1 MVLVVILSLLL
12 ISSTI
17 GYLDTPLA
25 ERDDYIHILIVSSY
39 ARDFAHTRDAE
50 KGIVETLNSKYNH
63 IIFRYEYLDSKN
75 YTDQI
80 FRDMQAKIY
89 REKYSKTPIDLIITV
104 DNNALTLIKEIKD
117 DIFEGDIPVIAT
129 GLNGMDAVINED
141 PEFYDKNPFYLIAEL
156 PDYKRGLEL
165 AINQSKVKP
174 TDIYVIGDQTE
185 TTLKIYDEIMAD
197 FSAFNAYNLH
207 VIKDKSV
214 EELKVLVSNAK
225 PTDLLFYV
233 LYFKGPNGESYTY
246 NYALDE
252 LTAVSA
258 LPIYVFWEFFLDS
271 DTVGGYV
278 LSSEHIGSKAAELAI
293 RYFDHQKI
301 SKINYETG
309 ENIFYVFNYQI
320 LQKYNISFIPA
331 NSTVLN
337 KPISYFE
344 KNRDLIIVM
353 AVVTAVLVIIILLLM
368 FLLKEKNQINDY
380 LHDLNALNE
389 EFIET
394 QRIFISTL
402 GEVIETRSKET
413 ANHVIRVAKMS
424 RLLAELA
431 GLSVESQVEIE
442 MVSPL
447 HDIGKISIP
456 DSILNKPGKLTV
468 EEFEIIKLHTIVGYN
483 LLKNTERQLMHM
495 AAVIAKEHHE
505 KWDGSG
511 YPYGLKGNEIHI
523 YAQITSICDVYDAL
537 LHRRVYKDPWPIEEV
552 IKYLEDQSGIS
563 FSPYLIQLF
572 IKNKDAFFKIAL
584 KYEDIEESI
593 YADLN

>member
-1 MVLVVILSLLL
+1 MLIKSAIGFLEAPVVAS
-12 ISSTI
+12 
-17 GYLDTPLA
+17 
-25 ERDDYIHILIVSSY
+25 DDYIYVLIVSSY

-50 KGIVETLNSKYNH
+50 LGIEETLKSKYSH
-63 IIFRYEYLDSKN
+63 IIFRYEYLDTKN
-75 YTDQI
+75 YTDQNY
-80 FRDMQAKIY
+80 RDLQAKLFK
-89 REKYSKTPIDLIITV
+89 EKYAKTPIDLIITV
-104 DNNALTLIKEIKD
+104 DNNALTLIKAIKE
-117 DIFEGDIPVIAT
+117 DIFEAQVPVIAT
-129 GLNGMDAVINED
+129 GLNGLDAVINED
-141 PEFYDKNPFYLIAEL
+141 PLFYDNNPFYLIAEL

-165 AINQSKVKP
+165 AINQAKVKP

-185 TTLKIYDEIMAD
+185 TTLKIYDEILTD
-197 FSAFNAYNLH
+197 FSAFEEYKLH
-207 VIKDKSV
+207 IVKDNSI
-214 EELKVLVSNAK
+214 EELKALVSNAK

-233 LYFKGPNGESYTY
+233 LYFQGPNGESYTY

-252 LTAVSA
+252 MTAVSTR
-258 LPIYVFWEFFLDS
+258 PIYVFWEFFLES
-271 DTVGGYV
+271 ETVGGYV
-278 LSSEHIGSKAAELAI
+278 LSSRHIGSKAAELAI

-309 ENIFYVFNYQI
+309 ENIFYVFNYEV
-320 LQKYNISFIPA
+320 LQKYEISFIPA
-331 NSTVLN
+331 KSTILN
-337 KPISYFE
+337 KPVSYFE
-344 KNRDLIIVM
+344 KNRDLIMVM

-424 RLLAELA
+424 RLLAEYA
-431 GLSVESQVEIE
+431 GLSVESQIELE

-511 YPYGLKGNEIHI
+511 YPYGLKGSEIHI

-537 LHRRVYKDPWPIEEV
+537 LHRRVYKEPWPIEKV
-552 IKYLEDQSGIS
+552 IEYLEDQSGIS
-563 FSPYLIQLF
+563 FSPYLVQLF
-572 IKNKDAFFKIAL
+572 VNNKASFFKIAL

-593 YADLN
+593 YADLK